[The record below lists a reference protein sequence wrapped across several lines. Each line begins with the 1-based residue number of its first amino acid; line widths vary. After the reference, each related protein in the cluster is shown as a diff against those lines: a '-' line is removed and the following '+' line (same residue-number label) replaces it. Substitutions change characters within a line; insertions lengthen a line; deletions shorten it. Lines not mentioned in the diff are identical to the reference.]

1 VFFLQES
8 KLSGNPVTRDL
19 RVVVPS
25 VLRYRCLVG
34 TWKEWIQAVVVG
46 ELWAFFMYYFSSKW
60 NAFSFFRSDN
70 LSLTHPEH
78 GSGEPSADGAAKELR
93 PSAVVRFVRGRRPW
107 HYTFLILL
115 GLVFG
120 MLETFPLV
128 RLRHGG
134 LLLMFLGIC
143 TCLVVLGFLSHRLGE
158 KVVAGP
164 PRPSLWE
171 RAFTLCAVAFLGLVF
186 AFDWSLLH
194 GWLLVVTIAVVAGA
208 ALAGFMDW
216 RLKRRN
222 LSSSY

>member
-1 VFFLQES
+1 MPL
-8 KLSGNPVTRDL
+8 
-19 RVVVPS
+19 
-25 VLRYRCLVG
+25 VLRYRCVVG

-46 ELWAFFMYYFSSKW
+46 GLWALFTDYFSSEW
-60 NAFSFFRSDN
+60 NARSFFRSDD
-70 LSLTHPEH
+70 LSLTHPDY
-78 GSGEPSADGAAKELR
+78 GSEPSANGAAKEPR
-93 PSAVVRFVRGRRPW
+93 PSVWVRFVRGRRPW
-107 HYTFLILL
+107 HDTFLVLL

-143 TCLVVLGFLSHRLGE
+143 TCVFVLGFLPRPSSE
-158 KVVAGP
+158 KVVADP
-164 PRPSLWE
+164 PRPSLWD
-171 RAFTLCAVAFLGLVF
+171 RTFALCLLVFLGLVF